1 MVSYYPFSALLNLI
15 EKCFSG
21 IFSPSDDRILG
32 PSPRG
37 ADSCSPASTSL
48 SPQPQNSSVK
58 EESMDTQIS
67 EDGEHHSRTTD
78 TDSPGIQE
86 ETRGFRSKY
95 ASVLIRGC

>member
-1 MVSYYPFSALLNLI
+1 M